1 MPTKL
6 PSDIPKFEGK
16 AGEVPQN
23 HIMSFHLWCSSNS
36 IVDDSIRLRL
46 LQRTFT
52 GSAAKWYIEQPHG
65 THATFTSLAST
76 FLQFFQLPVRY
87 DAGVEI
93 LLSCR
98 QNTATHITDHIHEW
112 RRRRSLCKIKLDDR
126 IFLDWFLKSL
136 LPIIA
141 KDVASERPQSEEEAI
156 LKAQQ
161 FNLIYAQSGYLYTII
176 PDAPRGDSSQHDA
189 PGASHTAD
197 GIIGRVSSQ
206 PQPFSIARPTPGPD
220 PSRVTSQSVATN
232 QYAPVTPH
240 HHTHG
245 PSCPP

>member
-1 MPTKL
+1 MVFL
-6 PSDIPKFEGK
+6 
-16 AGEVPQN
+16 Q
-23 HIMSFHLWCSSNS
+23 FHSR
-36 IVDDSIRLRL
+36 RLHSPPFITAHFHWIGCQMVYRATP
-46 LQRTFT
+46 RHP
-52 GSAAKWYIEQPHG
+52 PHL
-65 THATFTSLAST
+65 TSLAST

-112 RRRRSLCKIKLDDR
+112 RRRRSLCKIKLDDW

-161 FNLIYAQSGYLYTII
+161 FDLIYAQSGYLYTII
-176 PDAPRGDSSQHDA
+176 PNAPHGDSSQQDA
-189 PGASHTAD
+189 PGASHAAD
-197 GIIGRVSSQ
+197 GIIGRVSSH

-220 PSRVTSQSVATN
+220 PSRATSQSGATN
-232 QYAPVTPH
+232 PYAPMTH
-240 HHTHG
+240 HHHSHG